1 MEIEKILTDNN
12 VLKTGHFLL
21 TSGLHSGKYFEKF
34 RILENPTL
42 VQMFGKIIAD
52 HYQNQNISI
61 VCGPTTGGVI
71 IAYEV
76 ARQMGLKCIFAEQ
89 KPDTPGRVIRRGFT
103 IPEGANILLVD
114 DILTTGG
121 SLKDTIEALK
131 QFPGQVKGIAV
142 LIDRSI
148 EPIDFNLLVQGVDFF
163 SCYKVAVENFESDD
177 CPLCQKGIAL
187 EKPGRGG
194 KK

>member
-1 MEIEKILTDNN
+1 MNIEQILKDNN

-21 TSGLHSGKYFEKF
+21 SSGLHSAKYFEKF
-34 RILENPTL
+34 RILENPLL
-42 VQMFGKIIAD
+42 VQMFGKMIAEYFKD
-52 HYQNQNISI
+52 KNISI

-89 KPDTPGRVIRRGFT
+89 KPDTAGRVIRRGFV
-103 IPEGANILLVD
+103 IPEGANILVVD
-114 DILTTGG
+114 DVLTTGG
-121 SLKDTIEALK
+121 SIKDTMQALK

-148 EPIDFNLLVQGVDFF
+148 ELTDFNQYVQDVDFN
-163 SCYKVAVENFESDD
+163 SCYRVAVENYEPDQ
-177 CPLCQKGIAL
+177 CPLCRQNIPL

>member
-1 MEIEKILTDNN
+1 MDIEKILQKAN
-12 VLKTGHFLL
+12 VLKSGHFLL
-21 TSGLHSGKYFEKF
+21 TSGLHSAKYFEKF
-34 RILENPTL
+34 RILENPEL
-42 VQMFGKIIAD
+42 VQMFGKIIAG
-52 HYQNQNISI
+52 HYQDKNISI

-89 KPDTPGRVIRRGFT
+89 KPDVPGRVIRRGFV
-103 IPEGANILLVD
+103 IPEDANILVVD

-121 SLKDTIEALK
+121 SIKDTIEALK

-142 LIDRSI
+142 LIDRSAA
-148 EPIDFNLLVQGVDFF
+148 PIDFNQFAGGVDFF
-163 SCYKVAVENFESDD
+163 SCYKVAVENFAPDD
-177 CPLCQKGIAL
+177 CPLCRQGVTL

>member
-1 MEIEKILTDNN
+1 MDIEKILKDNN

-34 RILENPTL
+34 RILENPSL
-42 VQMFGKIIAD
+42 VQMFAKMIAE
-52 HYQNQNISI
+52 HYHDKQISI

-76 ARQMGLKCIFAEQ
+76 ARQMTLKCIFAEQ
-89 KPDTPGRVIRRGFT
+89 KPDASGRIIRRGF
-103 IPEGANILLVD
+103 IVPEGANILIVD

-121 SLKDTIEALK
+121 SIKDTILALK

-142 LIDRSI
+142 LVDRSI
-148 EPIDFNLLVQGVDFF
+148 IKIDFNQCLNNVDFF
-163 SCYKVAVENFESDD
+163 ACYKVSVENYEPDH
-177 CPLCQKGIAL
+177 CPLCQNQIPL
-187 EKPGRGG
+187 EKPGRSG
-194 KK
+194 KN